1 MKVEEKIESFDYK
14 TQNSLIYYS
23 VNIETDSGKKT
34 INMFND
40 NLIAKKFAL
49 LTKTLIEDN
58 TNHNN

>member
-1 MKVEEKIESFDYK
+1 MIM
-14 TQNSLIYYS
+14 LIYYS